1 MPRCVRAHAVFELG
15 KAGGI
20 AARPSF
26 QRRSEPK
33 PCARFSPNSPACR
46 RARLPLNSTGRVAL
60 GGRVGVGRGDTGQG
74 VWI

>member
-26 QRRSEPK
+26 
-33 PCARFSPNSPACR
+33 
-46 RARLPLNSTGRVAL
+46 RAMALTIILTGHP
-60 GGRVGVGRGDTGQG
+60 GGDIRH
-74 VWI
+74 